1 MSKNIAAREQ
11 PIVADVRSLSITA
24 RQVGLFALAAMLVSV
39 QFSIAAAQTFFAIAG
54 LAAAVIFAVERR
66 WPTAPA
72 WASPLVLFAAWTLGS
87 AGMSMNPAG
96 SLEDCKQLVLL
107 LLIPVAYELGRY
119 DRPALLTNVVLT
131 AGAVSAVIGISQYSL
146 LHFDNLGQRPR
157 STLGMYMTFAGLMML
172 TANLAAARLL
182 FGKRDRI
189 WPALTI
195 SPLLVA
201 LLLSFTRSAWIG
213 AASGIGVQLFRRD
226 FRLVAVLP
234 LIVALVLAF
243 APVELTRRAYSI
255 FDRNDATGRDR
266 VAMLVAGVEIV
277 RDYPLFG
284 VGPDMIEHVYP
295 TYRRPTAVLPT
306 TPHLHNVPLQIA
318 AERGLPALALWIWF
332 LALLVVGLTNIFK
345 RRSGKVLAAGGL
357 GVVAS
362 MLTAG
367 LFEYNFGDSEFQM
380 LFLVLIT
387 LPFAAD
393 REGGLP

>member
-1 MSKNIAAREQ
+1 MIVGEVGGLSSVARH
-11 PIVADVRSLSITA
+11 
-24 RQVGLFALAAMLVSV
+24 VGLFALAAMLVSV
-39 QFSIAAAQTFFAIAG
+39 QFSIAAAQTFFAVAG
-54 LAAAVIFAVERR
+54 VASAVIFVSERR
-66 WPTAPA
+66 WPSAPV
-72 WASPLVLFAAWTLGS
+72 WTSPLVLFAAWTLGS
-87 AGMSMNPAG
+87 AGMSMDPAG
-96 SLEDCKQLVLL
+96 SLGDCKQLVLL
-107 LLIPVAYELGRY
+107 LLVPVAYELGRY
-119 DRPALLTNVVLT
+119 DRPSLLTNVILT

-182 FGKRDRI
+182 FGRRERI

-234 LIVALVLAF
+234 LLAALVFAF
-243 APVELTRRAYSI
+243 APVELTQRAYSI

-266 VAMLVAGVEIV
+266 VAMLVAGTEIV
-277 RDYPLFG
+277 RDYPIFG
-284 VGPDMIEHVYP
+284 VGPDMIERVYP
-295 TYRRPTAVLPT
+295 RYRRATAVLPT

-318 AERGLPALALWIWF
+318 AERGLPALAFWIWF
-332 LALLVVGLTNIFK
+332 LVLLVSGLNSIFK
-345 RRSGKVLAAGGL
+345 RRAGRVLAAGGL

-367 LFEYNFGDSEFQM
+367 LFEYNFGDSEFLM
-380 LFLVLIT
+380 LFLVLVT

>member
-1 MSKNIAAREQ
+1 M
-11 PIVADVRSLSITA
+11 VADVGGLSSAA
-24 RQVGLFALAAMLVSV
+24 RQVGMFALAAMLVSV
-39 QFSIAAAQTFFAIAG
+39 QFSIAAAQICFAIAG
-54 LAAAVIFAVERR
+54 LAATVIFAAERR
-66 WPTAPA
+66 WPAAPA

-87 AGMSMNPAG
+87 AGMSMDPAG
-96 SLEDCKQLVLL
+96 SLADCKQLVLL
-107 LLIPVAYELGRY
+107 LLIPVAYEIARY

-182 FGKRDRI
+182 FGRRDRI

-226 FRLVAVLP
+226 LRLVAVLP
-234 LIVALVLAF
+234 LIAALILAF

-284 VGPDMIEHVYP
+284 VGPDMIERVYP
-295 TYRRPTAVLPT
+295 RYRRATAVLPT

-332 LALLVVGLTNIFK
+332 LAMLVAGLDNIFK
-345 RRSGKVLAAGGL
+345 RRAGRVLAATGL

-367 LFEYNFGDSEFQM
+367 LFEYNFGDSEFLM

-393 REGGLP
+393 RQGGLP

>member
-1 MSKNIAAREQ
+1 M
-11 PIVADVRSLSITA
+11 VADVGGLSSAA
-24 RQVGLFALAAMLVSV
+24 RHVGMFALAAMLVSV
-39 QFSIAAAQTFFAIAG
+39 QFSIAAAQICFAIAG
-54 LAAAVIFAVERR
+54 LAATVIFAAERR
-66 WPTAPA
+66 WPAAPA

-87 AGMSMNPAG
+87 AGMSVDPAG
-96 SLEDCKQLVLL
+96 SLADCKQLVLL
-107 LLIPVAYELGRY
+107 LLIPVAYEIARY
-119 DRPALLTNVVLT
+119 DRPALLTNVILT

-182 FGKRDRI
+182 FGRRDRI

-226 FRLVAVLP
+226 LRLVAVLP
-234 LIVALVLAF
+234 LIAALILAF

-284 VGPDMIEHVYP
+284 VGPDMIERVYP
-295 TYRRPTAVLPT
+295 RYRRATAVLPT

-332 LALLVVGLTNIFK
+332 LAMLVVGLNNIFQ
-345 RRSGKVLAAGGL
+345 RRAGRVLAATGL

-367 LFEYNFGDSEFQM
+367 LFEYNFGDSEFLM

-393 REGGLP
+393 RQAGLP